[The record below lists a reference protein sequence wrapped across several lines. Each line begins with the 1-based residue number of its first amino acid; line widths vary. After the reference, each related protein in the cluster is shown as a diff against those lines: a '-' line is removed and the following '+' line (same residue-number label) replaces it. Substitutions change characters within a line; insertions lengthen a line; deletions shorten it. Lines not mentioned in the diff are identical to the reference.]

1 MHILQTIASFRA
13 WRRQV
18 QGTLGL
24 VPTMGYL
31 HAGHM
36 SLVRVA
42 RDRSEVVTAS
52 IFVNPLQFG
61 PREDLARYPRDPERD
76 LAMLQEAGVDAVF
89 MPDVAEIYPP
99 GFASYVEVGPV
110 ASRLEG
116 KHRPGHFR
124 GVATV
129 VCKLFQII
137 RPDVAYFGQKDAQQ
151 LRVIKRMVADLDIP
165 VEIVGLPTVREPDGL
180 ALSSRN
186 VYLSPDERR
195 QALVLSRALRLA
207 EERYQAGERRAEAIR
222 RAMRRLIREAPSASI
237 DYVSIADS
245 ETLEELQTID
255 RPALVSMAVRIG
267 GTRLIDNTLLDGR

>member
-1 MHILQTIASFRA
+1 
-13 WRRQV
+13 
-18 QGTLGL
+18 
-24 VPTMGYL
+24 
-31 HAGHM
+31 
-36 SLVRVA
+36 
-42 RDRSEVVTAS
+42 
-52 IFVNPLQFG
+52 
-61 PREDLARYPRDPERD
+61 
-76 LAMLQEAGVDAVF
+76 
-89 MPDVAEIYPP
+89 MPDVAEMYPP
-99 GFASYVEVGPV
+99 GFATSVEVGPV

-129 VCKLFQII
+129 VCKLFQIV

-151 LRVIKRMVADLDIP
+151 LRVIKRMVADLAVP

-195 QALVLSRALRLA
+195 QALVLSRSLRLA

-222 RAMRRLIREAPSASI
+222 RAMRRLIREVPSTSI